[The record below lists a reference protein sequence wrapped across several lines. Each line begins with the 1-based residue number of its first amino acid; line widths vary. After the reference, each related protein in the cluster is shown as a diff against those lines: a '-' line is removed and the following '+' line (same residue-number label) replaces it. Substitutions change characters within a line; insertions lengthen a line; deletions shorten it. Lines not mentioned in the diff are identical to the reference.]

1 MKVKLEGNLTE
12 IGIRHSM
19 DQILFNKGGL
29 MSIKARGKYQ
39 ILCRNEQSCNLAQC
53 INLISN

>member
-1 MKVKLEGNLTE
+1 MKVKLEVNSTE

-29 MSIKARGKYQ
+29 MSIKTRGKY
-39 ILCRNEQSCNLAQC
+39 
-53 INLISN
+53 